1 MARTDTRMFY
11 RVLCRHLPA
20 SIQAKMKIAIL
31 DDYQDAVRKLDCFTL
46 LANHDVKVFNNT
58 VRGIGQLSSRLAE
71 TEALVLIRERTRVT
85 AQLLDKLPKLR
96 VISQTGRVGS
106 GHIDIDACTERG
118 IVVLEGKGSPVAPA
132 ELTWALIMSAQR
144 RIPQYVAN
152 LKQGAWQQS
161 GLKTSSMPA
170 NFGLGQVLRG
180 QTLGV
185 WGYGKIGQL
194 VAGYGRAFGMNVIVW
209 GREHSLNAASKDGY
223 EVATSQGLWRCRK
236 LVIASGACNLAS
248 IPSLSAGLPAKV
260 ASITPQQYR
269 NPGLLPEGGV
279 MIVGG
284 SASGIQLA
292 REIHATGRRVVL
304 SVGEHVRMPRTYRGR
319 DIQWWMDAIG
329 AMDVRYDTIF
339 EDIERAR
346 RLPSP
351 QLIGTPERVTVDLN
365 SLRKAGVEL
374 VGRLVGLRDGKAQ
387 FSGSLANHC
396 ALADLKMNRLLASI
410 DDWVSAK
417 GFAERFP
424 APHRYEPTDI
434 GPETALSLDLTSA
447 GIATVIWATGY
458 RPDYYWLD
466 VPVLDRKGRIR
477 HDGGVVP
484 APGMYVMGLPFMRRR
499 KSSFIDGAG
508 DDAADLAAHLTQN
521 LVRAAA

>member
-1 MARTDTRMFY
+1 VRFATTIIIGAGQSGLAVSKHLTARSIDHV
-11 RVLCRHLPA
+11 VLERGEVANSWRTERWDSL
-20 SIQAKMKIAIL
+20 
-31 DDYQDAVRKLDCFTL
+31 RL
-46 LANHDVKVFNNT
+46 LTPNW
-58 VRGIGQLSSRLAE
+58 QSRLPGYAYTGDDPDGFMTMPEVIHFLQRYAE
-71 TEALVLIRERTRVT
+71 LSRAPIVNGTRVT
-85 AQLLDKLPKLR
+85 R
-96 VISQTGRVGS
+96 VRQEDG
-106 GHIDIDACTERG
+106 
-118 IVVLEGKGSPVAPA
+118 
-132 ELTWALIMSAQR
+132 
-144 RIPQYVAN
+144 
-152 LKQGAWQQS
+152 
-161 GLKTSSMPA
+161 
-170 NFGLGQVLRG
+170 
-180 QTLGV
+180 
-185 WGYGKIGQL
+185 
-194 VAGYGRAFGMNVIVW
+194 
-209 GREHSLNAASKDGY
+209 GY
-223 EVATSQGLWRCRK
+223 EVATSQGLWRCRE

-269 NPGLLPEGGV
+269 NPGLLPDGGV

-292 REIHATGRRVVL
+292 REIQATGRRVVL

-346 RLPSP
+346 RLPSL

-424 APHRYEPTDI
+424 APRRYEPTDI

-458 RPDYYWLD
+458 RPDYSWLD

-521 LVRAAA
+521 LARAAA